1 MAVKRDDQI
10 TDAEV
15 GFAVLKILGKCP
27 EGAVSVEKLKRE
39 LPKYLKL
46 LEVHQTPSDIRA
58 TEEIWE
64 QQIRNL
70 KSHDKATGNVFAEGL
85 VEAISKGIWKITDAG
100 TLQLDQK
107 NGKPEPL

>member
-1 MAVKRDDQI
+1 MAGKRDDGI
-10 TDAEV
+10 TEAEV

-46 LEVHQTPSDIRA
+46 PEPNQTPLDIRA

-64 QQIRNL
+64 QQVRAL
-70 KSHDKATGNVFAEGL
+70 KSHDKTAGNVFAEGF
-85 VEAISKGIWKITDAG
+85 VEAVSKGIWKITDAG
-100 TLQLDQK
+100 TSQLDHK
-107 NGKPEPL
+107 NEKLEPL

>member
-1 MAVKRDDQI
+1 MTGKRDDRI
-10 TDAEV
+10 TETAV

-39 LPKYLKL
+39 LPKYLTL
-46 LEVHQTPSDIRA
+46 SEADQTPSDIRA

-64 QQIRNL
+64 EQVRNL
-70 KSHDKATGNVFAEGL
+70 KSHDKTAGNVFAEGF

-100 TLQLDQK
+100 TLQLDHR
-107 NGKPEPL
+107 NGKLEPL